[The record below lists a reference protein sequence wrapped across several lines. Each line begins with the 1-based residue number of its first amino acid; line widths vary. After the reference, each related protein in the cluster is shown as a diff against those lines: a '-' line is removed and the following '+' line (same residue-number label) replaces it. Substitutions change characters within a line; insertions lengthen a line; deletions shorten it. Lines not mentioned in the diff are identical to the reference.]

1 MRPRLLA
8 AIGSTT
14 DRVATHDLE
23 FDLGDVDEPKGIG
36 VAAPRPSWSLGCYK
50 GDAWLTLV
58 EFVGVAFRLAYLPFV
73 TT

>member
-1 MRPRLLA
+1 MGLPARMRPRLLA

-36 VAAPRPSWSLGCYK
+36 VTAPRPLGRS
-50 GDAWLTLV
+50 V
-58 EFVGVAFRLAYLPFV
+58 V
-73 TT
+73 TKAMPG